1 MEIIKCI
8 DSFFTIVD
16 QVALNKIFCFVLAVL
31 ALINKKNNNILLL
44 ISIVLSM
51 KLFDILYLNDFLLN
65 NPHVKSYMFFIAYFL
80 YDLCVLLLVAF
91 RLQVFKFFARAYIK
105 LAGFL
110 VPDVKGDYEVSIV
123 YQRHADEFRLML
135 IYAASCL
142 VSIVTALEYGAR
154 AVISEQI
161 LYAYYLYTPIKV
173 TLFVYEIF
181 LLFKIG
187 FQSQSSVF
195 MKE

>member
-1 MEIIKCI
+1 MDILIYI
-8 DSFFTIVD
+8 DSIFTSID
-16 QVALNKIFCFVLAVL
+16 QRLLNNVFCLALAVAGLLNKS
-31 ALINKKNNNILLL
+31 NNNILLL
-44 ISIVLSM
+44 VSVILLVH
-51 KLFDILYLNDFLLN
+51 LFDVLFLNDFLLN
-65 NPHVKSYMFFIAYFL
+65 SPYIKSYMFFIVSGFF
-80 YDLCVLLLVAF
+80 DVVVLLLIAF
-91 RLQVFKFFARAYIK
+91 RLQVFRLVVFAYIK

-110 VPDVKGDYEVSIV
+110 VPDVKGDYKVSIV
-123 YQRHADEFRLML
+123 YQRHVDEFKIILL
-135 IYAASCL
+135 YAASCL
-142 VSIVTALEYGAR
+142 VNIITSLEYGAR